1 MVFEFK
7 DPTRCTSCRHVIS
20 SVLYKDVH
28 RITCAFREEQ
38 IGHARVPKWCP
49 KYAYLH
55 DGVKE
60 ETNGKDR

>member
-7 DPTRCTSCRHVIS
+7 EPTRCTSCRHVIS

-28 RITCAFREEQ
+28 MITCAFREEQ
-38 IGHARVPKWCP
+38 IGHARVPQWCP
-49 KYAYLH
+49 KYRYLH

-60 ETNGKDR
+60 ES